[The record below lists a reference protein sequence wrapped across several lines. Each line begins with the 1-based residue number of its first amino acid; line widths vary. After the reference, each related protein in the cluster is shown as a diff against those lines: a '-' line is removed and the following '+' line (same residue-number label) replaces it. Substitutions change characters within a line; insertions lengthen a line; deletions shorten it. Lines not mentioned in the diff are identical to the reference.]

1 MSDVIKI
8 TDDEI
13 SSIKNL
19 RDEIVGIISTVG
31 QMKLT
36 YDLMEQ
42 DLASVKSQLVEQV
55 EKYKQ
60 LLKTEKEVIDE
71 LLKKYGMGSLDVET
85 GVFTPENK

>member
-1 MSDVIKI
+1 MSDVVKI
-8 TDDEI
+8 TDVEL
-13 SSIKNL
+13 SSIKTL
-19 RDEIVGIISTVG
+19 RDEIVSVISTVG

-36 YDLMEQ
+36 CDLMEQ
-42 DLASVKSQLVEQV
+42 DLISVKSQLNEQV

-60 LLKTEKEVIDE
+60 LLVKEKEVIDE